1 MTTTLDAGSP
11 AAPSAGN
18 TTGEREGLWQRH
30 RATLAIVAG
39 AVAAVVVV
47 LLVGD
52 RPPTSA
58 PLDPDNPGVDGARA
72 VARVLGNEGVDVV
85 VARGA
90 GQLDD
95 TELGA
100 GTTVVVTSTYLLGE
114 STTRRLL
121 DHLDGAAL
129 VVAEPD
135 PLVIDALGLT
145 TETWAVAPHEDREAG
160 CADPLFDGLALRVDR
175 GTEYDTE
182 IGCFAGEHGNLLAL
196 PREGLTFLGAAE
208 LLTNDQVLRADNA
221 AVALRLLGQRDR
233 LVWYVPDAAD
243 LVGGDGVTLS
253 TLLPRWIFPG
263 LWVLGAATVA
273 LLLWRVRRL
282 GPLVTEPLP
291 VTVKAIET
299 AHSRGR
305 LYRKSGDRAHAARAL
320 RRAARASVAERLHL
334 PRTTTA
340 DQVGLVR
347 EVSRHLDRP
356 REQVYALLADDGPMP
371 LTDSDLIALANDL
384 AALQR
389 EVRRP

>member
-1 MTTTLDAGSP
+1 VTTTLDAGSP
-11 AAPSAGN
+11 AASTGGD
-18 TTGEREGLWQRH
+18 TTGEREGLWRRH

-58 PLDPDNPGVDGARA
+58 PLDPDNPSANGARA
-72 VARVLGNEGVDVV
+72 VARVLDDEGVDVV

-90 GQLDD
+90 EQLDD

-100 GTTVVVTSTYLLGE
+100 GATVVVTSTYLLGE

-135 PLVIDALGLT
+135 PLVVDALGLT

-160 CADPLFDGLALRVDR
+160 CADPLFDGLAVRVDQ

-182 IGCFAGEHGNLLAL
+182 IGCFAGEHGNLLAV
-196 PREGLTFLGAAE
+196 PREGLTFLGAAD

-221 AVALRLLGQRDR
+221 AVALRLLGQQDR

-263 LWVLGAATVA
+263 LWVLGAAAVA
-273 LLLWRVRRL
+273 LLLWRARRL

-340 DQVGLVR
+340 DQVALVR

-356 REQVYALLADDGPMP
+356 REQVHALLADDGPVP